1 MLVLRTWLFAGVV
14 ALLATVLPVSA
25 VAADPATAGQVVA
38 PRDVGGAPSVADD
51 AAVVNWRRARQRTVD
66 QSQHPEYLAMATA
79 LTERCAHDGNDWC
92 LWVDPYRVDWDGQ
105 PGEGEPRGIVTAVEF
120 PSRNGEV
127 LRGHLWRPA
136 PIREDPVRA
145 RRTAERLPGV
155 VMMNAYGS
163 GEQTYW
169 GIAQSLAESG
179 YMVLTF
185 DPECHGLSGCPAP
198 PPPDPTEDPGGT
210 VADVAGTADAQGRHG
225 TYLASCLV
233 SGCDQDYLAAWY
245 DRLHAIFVGGALD
258 ATDWLLSGDNPA
270 RDHLRAD
277 RLALIGHSMGGNGAL
292 VAAHTDTSRRFSAV
306 VSFDSYGRLAPDIDP
321 SVPTMFQRSDME
333 ETGPH
338 RQPPDPD
345 ETHNPTRNAQR
356 FAAAGIDTAHVA
368 LGGST
373 HQEWGYTPSWGLA
386 FAGTLT
392 ASSHGERVAVHYT
405 LAWLD
410 RYLKHGRASLL
421 ATARLTAATFD
432 DSADVSSIG
441 QGTWDPIRGN
451 VPYTIAGD
459 AVAAHLSPYHRSY
472 VLTGAGT
479 CPDLRLGCD

>member
-1 MLVLRTWLFAGVV
+1 MLVRRMSSFAGVV
-14 ALLATVLPVSA
+14 ALLATVLPGSA
-25 VAADPATAGQVVA
+25 VAADPATVGQVVA
-38 PRDVGGAPSVADD
+38 PPAPADGT
-51 AAVVNWRRARQRTVD
+51 AVTNWRRARQRTVD
-66 QSQHPEYLAMATA
+66 QSQHPEYLAMSTA

-105 PGEGEPRGIVTAVEF
+105 PGEGEPRGIMTAVDF
-120 PSRNGEV
+120 PSRNGV
-127 LRGHLWRPA
+127 TLRGHLWRPA
-136 PIREDPVRA
+136 PTREDPVRA

-155 VMMNAYGS
+155 VLMNALGNS
-163 GEQTYW
+163 EQVYW

-179 YMVLTF
+179 YLVLTF

-198 PPPDPTEDPGGT
+198 PPSDPAGDPGGT
-210 VADVAGTADAQGRHG
+210 VADVAAAVDAGARHG
-225 TYLASCLV
+225 AYLAGCLV
-233 SGCDQDYLAAWY
+233 SGCDQGYLAAWY
-245 DRLHAIFVGGALD
+245 DRLQATFVEGALD

-270 RDHLRAD
+270 RDHLRGD
-277 RLALIGHSMGGNGAL
+277 RLALIGHSFGGHGAL
-292 VAAHTDTSRRFSAV
+292 VAAHTDPSRRFSAV
-306 VSFDSYGRLAPDIDP
+306 VAFDSYGRLGQDIDP
-321 SVPTMFQRSDME
+321 SVPTMFQRSDVE

-356 FAAAGIDTAHVA
+356 FAAAGVDTAHVA

-373 HQEWGYTPSWGLA
+373 HQEWHYTPYWGPA

-410 RYLKHGRASLL
+410 RYLKAGLSRLR

-441 QGTWDPIRGN
+441 QGTWDPVRGN

-459 AVAAHLSPYHRSY
+459 EVAGHLSPYHRSY
-472 VLTGAGT
+472 VLVGAVA